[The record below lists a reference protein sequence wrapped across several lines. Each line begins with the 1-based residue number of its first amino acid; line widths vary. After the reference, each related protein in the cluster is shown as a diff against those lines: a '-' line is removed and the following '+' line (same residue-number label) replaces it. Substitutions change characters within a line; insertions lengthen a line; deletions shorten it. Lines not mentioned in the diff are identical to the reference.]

1 MTAFSQRIVSLRTI
15 LFAICIGGLWQ
26 ASTFVVS
33 GQQKGTV
40 DVAAIDRVRI
50 LNTAEHYLHQAPMT
64 ITAFPPSRSA
74 GGVHEYFS
82 EGDYWWPDPTNAEVQ
97 RNVPIRR
104 PILWIK

>member
-1 MTAFSQRIVSLRTI
+1 MIAISQRIVSRRTI
-15 LFAICIGGLWQ
+15 LFAFCVGGLTH
-26 ASTFVVS
+26 ASIIGIHGRQTV
-33 GQQKGTV
+33 TV

-50 LNTAEHYLHQAPMT
+50 LNAAEQYLHEAPLT
-64 ITAFPPSRSA
+64 ITAFPSSRSA